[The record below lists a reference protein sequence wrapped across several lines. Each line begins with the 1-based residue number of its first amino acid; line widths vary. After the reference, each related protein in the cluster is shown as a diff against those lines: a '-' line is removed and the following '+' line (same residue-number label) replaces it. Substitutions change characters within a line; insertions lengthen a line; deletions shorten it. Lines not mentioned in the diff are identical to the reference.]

1 MEMAA
6 PTRLGP
12 WVILSFCTIS
22 VIADMKNACSSPS
35 GFLPSNSCS
44 SYFYCDWLG
53 NPQEGECEEGK
64 FWNKDSELCD
74 LEENV
79 SCGKGLFRSGSV
91 VKAGLQLASIAGVSL
106 ANLLGSSATTNIEK
120 ENENEQTFIT
130 EIFGTETKAY
140 PLDSTNINYIEEEN
154 VQDVI
159 TGRFGT
165 LPLKE
170 KEGPGSSFLYD
181 DTEYDYKTEAYET
194 TPAFT
199 ISRAKQLFLQKND
212 DNLPKIINEVLE
224 QREEITPTPL
234 TISGAKQLFL
244 RKNDD
249 NLPRIINR
257 VLEQRKEITP
267 PLTISGAKQLFL
279 RKNDDNLP
287 RIINRVLEQ
296 REEITPPL
304 TISGAK

>member
-35 GFLPSNSCS
+35 GFLPSSSCS

-64 FWNKDSELCD
+64 FWNKDSEFCD

-106 ANLLGSSATTNIEK
+106 ANLLGSSATNNIEK
-120 ENENEQTFIT
+120 ENGQPFIM

-140 PLDSTNINYIEEEN
+140 PLDSTNIDDIEEEN
-154 VQDVI
+154 IQDVI

-212 DNLPKIINEVLE
+212 NNLPKIINEVLE

-257 VLEQRKEITP
+257 VLEQREEITP
-267 PLTISGAKQLFL
+267 PPLTI
-279 RKNDDNLP
+279 
-287 RIINRVLEQ
+287 LEQ
-296 REEITPPL
+296 REEIAPAL
-304 TISGAK
+304 TISG